1 MNRMLKHLDSEKSNT
16 NEQSPLA
23 STSLVVHLAPMADPR
38 IDRRKDHDL
47 IDILVIAVCT
57 LLCAGET
64 FNDMED
70 FGKAKYDWFKTFLKL
85 RTGIPSHDTFNRVF
99 AALDPKE
106 FVDCFLRWTQSL
118 RIAVAQEIVALD
130 GKALRRALNH
140 DQSIQ

>member
-1 MNRMLKHLDSEKSNT
+1 MATEK
-16 NEQSPLA
+16 NEQELSDPPAFVLYFA
-23 STSLVVHLAPMADPR
+23 SIPDPR
-38 IDRRKDHDL
+38 VVGRCAHLL

-57 LLCAGET
+57 LLCGGES
-64 FNDMED
+64 FNDMEE
-70 FGKAKYDWFKTFLKL
+70 FGQAKYEWFKTFLTL
-85 RTGIPSHDTFNRVF
+85 RNGIPSHDTFNRVF

-106 FVDCFLRWTQSL
+106 FLDCFLRWTQSL